1 MLPSSSGTITIDG
14 IDISTLPRDLLRQQC
29 FVVAAQD
36 AVLLPG
42 ETLRFNLDPSDDTE
56 TEEEAMTDALEK
68 TGLWPQFSSPPAD
81 IEDGEYRDHPV
92 LDRNLSSF
100 SALSVGQTQLFAVA
114 RAVVKARVLT
124 ARGLRPVV
132 LLDEVTAAL
141 DAEGEGL
148 VGKVV
153 EECFVGKGLAVV
165 VVSHRVWGGG
175 ALEEGGEVVEG
186 ELGGMGGRDRVVV
199 MADGRVV
206 EVRE

>member
-1 MLPSSSGTITIDG
+1 MLPTSSGTITIDG

-42 ETLRFNLDPSDDTE
+42 ETLRFNLDPSSDA
-56 TEEEAMTDALEK
+56 EEDAMMDALQK
-68 TGLWPQFSSPPAD
+68 TDLRSHFSTPPAD
-81 IEDGEYRDHPV
+81 TEDREYRDHPV

-100 SALSVGQTQLFAVA
+100 SALSAGQTQLFAVA
-114 RAVVKARVLT
+114 RAAVKARVLA

-141 DAEGEGL
+141 DAEGEAL
-148 VGKVV
+148 VGRVV
-153 EECFVGKGLAVV
+153 EECFVGRGLAVV

-175 ALEEGGEVVEG
+175 DGVEG
-186 ELGGMGGRDRVVV
+186 EMGHGRGDRVVV

>member
-42 ETLRFNLDPSDDTE
+42 ETLRFNLDPSSDA
-56 TEEEAMTDALEK
+56 EEDAMAGALER
-68 TGLWPQFSSPPAD
+68 TGLWPHFSTPPAD
-81 IEDGEYRDHPV
+81 AEDGGYHDHPV

-153 EECFVGKGLAVV
+153 DGEFLGKGLAVV
-165 VVSHRVWGGG
+165 VVSHRVWGSGDG
-175 ALEEGGEVVEG
+175 VEGG
-186 ELGGMGGRDRVVV
+186 LRGMGGRDRVVV

>member
-68 TGLWPQFSSPPAD
+68 TGLWPHFSSSPAD
-81 IEDGEYRDHPV
+81 NGDREYRDHPV

-100 SALSVGQTQLFAVA
+100 PALSAGQTQLFAVA

-124 ARGLRPVV
+124 KRGLRPVV

-141 DAEGEGL
+141 DAEGETL
-148 VGKVV
+148 VGKMV
-153 EECFVGKGLAVV
+153 EGEFVGRGLAVV
-165 VVSHRVWGGG
+165 VVSHRVWGGADG
-175 ALEEGGEVVEG
+175 VEG
-186 ELGGMGGRDRVVV
+186 EVGHGRGDRVVV

>member
-14 IDISTLPRDLLRQQC
+14 VDISTLPRDLLRQQC

-42 ETLRFNLDPSDDTE
+42 ETLRFNLDPSSDA
-56 TEEEAMTDALEK
+56 EEEAMTDALEK
-68 TGLWPQFSSPPAD
+68 TGLWSHFFSSPANM
-81 IEDGEYRDHPV
+81 EDGEFRDHPV

-100 SALSVGQTQLFAVA
+100 SALSAGQTQLFAVA

-153 EECFVGKGLAVV
+153 DGEFLGKGLAVV
-165 VVSHRVWGGG
+165 VVSHRVWGGRG
-175 ALEEGGEVVEG
+175 LEEGGEVVEG
-186 ELGGMGGRDRVVV
+186 ELRGIGGRDRVVV